1 MTTTIQAE
9 RLRRYLAEPISIQSL
24 VAIRVLFGAI
34 LTWDCWRYIRHD
46 RIARYYVDVE
56 VTFPYFGWE
65 LIQPLPEPY
74 IHWVWLA
81 TGVSA
86 FLVMIGLFYRAA
98 IVVFLLSFG
107 YIFLLDRTQYLNHN
121 YLVLLYAALLAVAP
135 ANRAW
140 SVDAWL
146 LPEIRSLTIPRWPVT
161 AIKAQTEIVLIYAGI
176 VKITDDWLRGEPLAM
191 WLRAQADEVWIGPL
205 FHHDWVILLACWGVI
220 ALHILGAPL
229 LLWSRTRLPVF
240 VIYCCFHVANSIF
253 FNIGIFPWLTIAVT
267 TIFFAPDWPGQLIA
281 RITRRPL
288 PVVPVGRR
296 GAVAPLS
303 AGLMAFLA
311 LWFAVQLVVPQRQIL
326 FPNMVGWTGDG
337 HRFSWRM
344 RIYDRQAEGWFEIRS
359 ADGTEVWRVDP
370 LDLLTP
376 RQANAVLTRP
386 DLIHAFAAKLEARMR
401 ANGHGDVAV
410 HAHIEK
416 SLNGRPRQ
424 LFVDPEVDLT
434 AVAFN
439 WFGPDPWV
447 LPLETRAAEDRIAA
461 WWPPLPLQKPQAGHS
476 RK

>member
-296 GAVAPLS
+296 G
-303 AGLMAFLA
+303 
-311 LWFAVQLVVPQRQIL
+311 R
-326 FPNMVGWTGDG
+326 
-337 HRFSWRM
+337 
-344 RIYDRQAEGWFEIRS
+344 
-359 ADGTEVWRVDP
+359 
-370 LDLLTP
+370 
-376 RQANAVLTRP
+376 
-386 DLIHAFAAKLEARMR
+386 
-401 ANGHGDVAV
+401 
-410 HAHIEK
+410 
-416 SLNGRPRQ
+416 
-424 LFVDPEVDLT
+424 
-434 AVAFN
+434 
-439 WFGPDPWV
+439 
-447 LPLETRAAEDRIAA
+447 
-461 WWPPLPLQKPQAGHS
+461 
-476 RK
+476 